1 MQHVKF
7 RLVLIATISLFY
19 CSCQKEKLITEQ
31 GNLVPKTV
39 DQSPNL
45 PSITINGAKLH
56 AESFGNADSALIIV
70 LHGGPGSD
78 YRSLLKCKEFANQ
91 GFRVIFYDQRGSGLS
106 QRFPKS
112 SYSIQIMLDELTG
125 VINHYQTSQKQKVFL
140 LGHSWGAILATA
152 YINKYPTKIN
162 GAILAEPGGFI
173 WQDIFD
179 YVQRSQD
186 IKITKE
192 LINDALYMDQFITG
206 KEKEHEILDYKF
218 GLLSVAEGKADNP
231 TGNEGK
237 LPFWRNGAIVN
248 QSLFEIGD
256 KEKPNWTTNLQ
267 LFTTKVLFIYSEKNK
282 AYGFD
287 YAKKVSSAFPNV
299 QLFKTV
305 VAGHDMLSFDAGWLN
320 TFPTMLFYLNSLK

>member
-1 MQHVKF
+1 
-7 RLVLIATISLFY
+7 
-19 CSCQKEKLITEQ
+19 
-31 GNLVPKTV
+31 
-39 DQSPNL
+39 
-45 PSITINGAKLH
+45 
-56 AESFGNADSALIIV
+56 
-70 LHGGPGSD
+70 
-78 YRSLLKCKEFANQ
+78 
-91 GFRVIFYDQRGSGLS
+91 
-106 QRFPKS
+106 
-112 SYSIQIMLDELTG
+112 MLDELTG